1 MLAYEF
7 LKLYPELLFIILI
20 IYVIIIIIDVG
31 TPSVTL
37 QRRSSYTASGTPNLE
52 HRFVEVG
59 WGFLGVLLGS

>member
-20 IYVIIIIIDVG
+20 IYVIIIDVG
-31 TPSVTL
+31 TPSITL

-52 HRFVEVG
+52 CRFIEVG

>member
-20 IYVIIIIIDVG
+20 IYVIIIIDVG
-31 TPSVTL
+31 TPSITL

-52 HRFVEVG
+52 RRFIEVG